1 MALVDITPDLLEAI
15 QKDFR
20 KSINGNPAIDR
31 IVKLMAE
38 GNATYTDANNL
49 AVWTGQMLS
58 TALSNNITPGLL
70 PDDRMYFNIADRI
83 LGPML
88 EENHELIASATATI
102 QTSMNRKI
110 GLGVQ
115 GLKPKINQDRVKGL
129 INRVAKEESFEK
141 ARWLLD
147 EPIVNF
153 SQSVVDDAI
162 RANVNFLSEAGLQSM
177 IIREVV
183 GDACDWCKEI
193 AGNYTYPD
201 IPDDVYRRHDRCRCT
216 VVSYYGKTKQDVWSK
231 VVTTIK

>member
-1 MALVDITPDLLEAI
+1 MAEIDIVPELLEQI
-15 QKDFR
+15 KKDFA
-20 KSINGNPAIDR
+20 KELENPAIARLSKMIAD
-31 IVKLMAE
+31 
-38 GNATYTDANNL
+38 GTATYKEANDL
-49 AVWTGQMLS
+49 AVWTGKSLS
-58 TALSNNITPGLL
+58 FALKRNLTSGVL
-70 PDDRMYFNIADRI
+70 PDDRMYFNIADRL
-83 LGPML
+83 LGEL
-88 EENHELIASATATI
+88 LKQDYELIAKASETVQIA
-102 QTSMNRKI
+102 MNRNL
-110 GLGVQ
+110 GLEVKAI
-115 GLKPKINQDRVKGL
+115 KPKINQDRVKGL

-231 VVTTIK
+231 VVTKIK